1 VDPKH
6 QTLHNAVFNTSSW
19 IFSILLNFAFL
30 PYIVHQLGTE
40 AYGVLVLILAVIGYF
55 DLLDLNLGNAVIKY
69 VAEYHAEGDLK
80 GVNDIVRITI
90 FIYLFLGALGG
101 LSIFALSSVIT
112 TQFLKIQEELLPA
125 ARSAMAIGALGF
137 FFTILLSA
145 LSAIPNGLN
154 RYDIT
159 SKFTMGIT
167 SITTLATAFLLF
179 LGSGLKD
186 IVILNVSLSFLGILC
201 YIYVCKKL
209 LPGLRLTPAFNH
221 LALKK
226 VLKFGLFS
234 SLSRISGLI
243 QFQAD
248 RLLTGVILGASWVT
262 YYVVPF
268 SLVRKAMTI
277 TARIGGVIFPVV
289 SGLQGKNDFISIKSL
304 YLQASR
310 LILTIA
316 TALCLPLILFGDR
329 FLGLWMGEQFE
340 QKAGIVIILLAISL
354 YLDSF
359 TNVPSIVID
368 GLGKPKITGFFA
380 LANAMTNLALIYPL
394 GKMMGIIGIALSFFI
409 SNVCIGPAFVYYA
422 NKKIIRFSIG
432 RLVVKA
438 YALPILSAILTVLP
452 LVFIPKTKIDN
463 IFYLLGLMLAS
474 TILYILISVIIGV
487 FTKEERRQV
496 LEYLHFTFRKLMSIK
511 WKNYSL

>member
-1 VDPKH
+1 MVLKH
-6 QTLHNAVFNTSSW
+6 QTLHNAIFNTSSW
-19 IFSILLNFAFL
+19 IFSILLSFAFL

-55 DLLDLNLGNAVIKY
+55 ALLDLNLGNAVIKY

-80 GVNDIVRITI
+80 KINDIVRTTI

-101 LSIFALSSVIT
+101 LSIFALSSIIT

-125 ARSAMAIGALGF
+125 AQSAMNIGALGF

-159 SKFTMGIT
+159 SKFTMVIT
-167 SITTLATAFLLF
+167 SITTLATAFLLY

-186 IVILNVSLSFLGILC
+186 IVILNVSLSFLGVLC
-201 YIYVCKKL
+201 YIYICKKL
-209 LPGLRLTPAFNH
+209 LPGLRLTPAFDY

-226 VLKFGLFS
+226 ILNFGLFS

-248 RLLTGVILGASWVT
+248 RLLIGAILGASWVT

-268 SLVRKAMTI
+268 SLIRRIMTI

-289 SGLQGKNDFISIKSL
+289 SGLQGGNDFASIKSL
-304 YLQASR
+304 YLQSSR

-340 QKAGIVIILLAISL
+340 QKAGIVILLLTVSL
-354 YLDSF
+354 YLDAF
-359 TNVPSIVID
+359 TNVPSIVVD
-368 GLGKPKITGFFA
+368 GLGRPKITGLFA
-380 LANAMTNLALIYPL
+380 LANAIINLTLIYPL
-394 GKMMGIIGIALSFFI
+394 GKIMGIIGISLSFFI
-409 SNVCIGPAFVYYA
+409 SHVCVVPAFVYYV
-422 NKKIIRFSIG
+422 NNRILRFSVLKLIKDVYF
-432 RLVVKA
+432 LPLFSAVLT
-438 YALPILSAILTVLP
+438 ALPLLFVP
-452 LVFIPKTKIDN
+452 EYKIDN
-463 IFYLLGLMLAS
+463 LFYLLCIMIMT
-474 TILYILISVIIGV
+474 TILYILISGILGV
-487 FTKEERRQV
+487 FTKAEKKQC
-496 LEYLHFTFRKLMSIK
+496 LEYLHFIFSRVETIDR
-511 WKNYSL
+511 NN